1 MPTSSTFIGVKPE
14 PLVGVPVDAIVGH
27 NMYRLRKREKPKLS
41 QAKVA
46 FALTQLTGTNW
57 DQQTVSQAEKG
68 QRPFRVVDLFMAA
81 RLFGVSP
88 IRLLLPDPPEA
99 INADDAEKTWVAE
112 SPWARAVRIGTL
124 DFWPDDVIREFIM
137 DPRDGDPTAASWK
150 EGWPTRIGQP
160 LHDWIEQLR
169 ESVIGDDGF
178 DLDMW
183 VQGSWE
189 GESLDENFERQRQR
203 REHT

>member
-27 NMYRLRKREKPKLS
+27 NMYRLRRREKPKLS

-46 FALTQLTGTNW
+46 FALTLLTGTNC

-68 QRPFRVVDLFMAA
+68 QRPFRVVDLFMVA

-124 DFWPDDVIREFIM
+124 DFWRDDVIREFIM
-137 DPRDGDPTAASWK
+137 EPRDGDRASGSWK
-150 EGWPTRIGQP
+150 EGWPERIG
-160 LHDWIEQLR
+160 
-169 ESVIGDDGF
+169 
-178 DLDMW
+178 
-183 VQGSWE
+183 
-189 GESLDENFERQRQR
+189 
-203 REHT
+203 